1 MNKQEALKK
10 LAESGDA
17 VVTYTAANS
26 KKQKYNVVTLDF
38 NNPHIQSKRTNAA
51 EEAGSILVFSWDMD
65 AFRLLNSEAIL
76 SIVPL
81 AKVLRNE
88 VC

>member
-10 LAESGDA
+10 LAECGDA

-38 NNPHIQSKRTNAA
+38 TTPYVQSKRTNAS
-51 EEAGSILVFSWDMD
+51 EDDKSILVFSWDMD
-65 AFRLLNSEAIL
+65 SFRLLNFEAIL

-88 VC
+88 V

>member
-1 MNKQEALKK
+1 MNKQEALQK
-10 LAESGDA
+10 LVEYGDS

-38 NNPHIQSKRTNAA
+38 NGAYIKSKRTNATA
-51 EEAGSILVFSWDMD
+51 DAGSILVFAWDMD
-65 AFRLLNSEAIL
+65 AFRLLNTEAIL

-88 VC
+88 IC